1 MSLEKAD
8 MGRPG
13 IVVVTGAASGIGLAT
28 ARLLAA
34 EGWPVAMLDRDEA
47 ALAREA
53 AALGPAVTRRRLDVT
68 DEAGVRAAIDAVA
81 AGGPIAGLVNSAGI
95 AADIPLERTNAELF
109 RRILDVNVI
118 GSFLV
123 GQAVAAAMEKT
134 GGGSIVNIAS
144 VSGMRGNLGR
154 TAYGASK
161 GAVITMTKVWAAEL
175 AERGIRVNA
184 VSPGPVDTPMVA
196 AMHTSAERESWMVH
210 VPLGRYARPEEIA
223 SGIVFL
229 VDGERSS
236 YVTGHVLAI
245 DGGFTGG
252 GTIRPPRE
260 AGAPR

>member
-1 MSLEKAD
+1 MPKN
-8 MGRPG
+8 G

-28 ARLLAA
+28 ASLLAA
-34 EGWPVAMLDRDEA
+34 EGWRVAMLDRDEG

-53 AALGPAVTRRRLDVT
+53 SALGDGVLHRALDVT
-68 DEAGVRAAIDAVA
+68 DEASVKEAIAAIA
-81 AGGPIAGLVNSAGI
+81 AEGPIAGLVNSAGI
-95 AADIPLERTNAELF
+95 AADIPLEQTSVELF

-123 GQAVAAAMEKT
+123 GQAVAAAMETT

-184 VSPGPVDTPMVA
+184 VSPGPVDTPMVE
-196 AMHTSAERESWMVH
+196 AMHTSAEREAWMVH
-210 VPLGRYARPEEIA
+210 VPLGRYAKPDEIA

-229 VDGERSS
+229 LDGERSS

-252 GTIRPPRE
+252 GTIRPRRT
-260 AGAPR
+260 APDRVG